1 MGEHLAKLRPPK
13 RSRSARTRVGRGP
26 GSGIGRTAG
35 RGQKGQ
41 SSRAG
46 KSRGIKRGFEGGQM
60 PLHRRL
66 PKRGFINPF
75 RREMAVVNIRDLVRF
90 AAGSVVDP
98 VALKAAGLV
107 PSLRHGVKVL
117 GVGDLDRALTIRAHA
132 VSETARKKVEAAG
145 GRIEIVALTRPA
157 PVGTGSTIAAD

>member
-1 MGEHLAKLRPPK
+1 
-13 RSRSARTRVGRGP
+13 
-26 GSGIGRTAG
+26 
-35 RGQKGQ
+35 
-41 SSRAG
+41 
-46 KSRGIKRGFEGGQM
+46 M